1 VVKELL
7 GKHQDIVVAPGNPK
21 LIANRSTQKTE
32 IQIIWNV
39 DGQDDVSYVSKADI
53 TLVVEV
59 K

>member
-1 VVKELL
+1 MVKGLL
-7 GKHQDIVVAPGNPK
+7 GKHQDIVGDPGNSK
-21 LIANRSTQKTE
+21 LIANRSTQKTR

-39 DGQDDVSYVSKADI
+39 GDQDDASYVVKADI

>member
-1 VVKELL
+1 ML
-7 GKHQDIVVAPGNPK
+7 GKHQEIVRALGNLK
-21 LIANRSTQKTE
+21 LIANRSTQKTG